1 MNFDQYH
8 DTAQAHAELLDAAR
22 YTRDILN
29 QIPAFGDSIGKKIN
43 KAQLATAWNKLSKAI
58 SKAEGTK

>member
-1 MNFDQYH
+1 MNSDREITQ
-8 DTAQAHAELLDAAR
+8 ELIDAAR
-22 YTRDILN
+22 YARDILN

-58 SKAEGTK
+58 NKSEAALAKQ